1 MCTQTDLQT
10 VFRLNANS
18 KDRQECVEAFTLQVV
33 NVFLTGRWGGDSE
46 SSYVYTSLSKK
57 EKKTKHL
64 VGNGRWVSWGQ
75 RTTALQMR
83 EGQRP
88 NQAPCAGY
96 MRGSLRARG
105 QRMSGWKT
113 CTDVWVPWPRRLPP
127 IPTPVP

>member
-57 EKKTKHL
+57 EKK
-64 VGNGRWVSWGQ
+64 
-75 RTTALQMR
+75 
-83 EGQRP
+83 
-88 NQAPCAGY
+88 NQALG
-96 MRGSLRARG
+96 R
-105 QRMSGWKT
+105 
-113 CTDVWVPWPRRLPP
+113 
-127 IPTPVP
+127 